1 MGLWNDLKEMT
12 RLSSVDGSK
21 DYRKRLITGVDI
33 TSGKSCYQT
42 SSKKRLE
49 NLQRVATPTVENSQ
63 TILMQIRE
71 LEERLHNSTS
81 EKEKATLISTLDA
94 LYKKYN
100 GVRYKEEK
108 NKETSIDDEHELF

>member
-1 MGLWNDLKEMT
+1 MGLWNDLKEMA
-12 RLSSVDGSK
+12 RLSSVDGSR

-33 TSGKSCYQT
+33 SSGKSCYQT

-49 NLQRVATPTVENSQ
+49 NLQRVATPTVENRQ

-81 EKEKATLISTLDA
+81 EKEKATLISTLDT

-100 GVRYKEEK
+100 GVLYKEEK
-108 NKETSIDDEHELF
+108 SKEDSIDYEL

>member
-1 MGLWNDLKEMT
+1 MGLWNDLKEIA

-33 TSGKSCYQT
+33 SSGT

-63 TILMQIRE
+63 TILMQIKD
-71 LEERLHNSTS
+71 LEDRLHNSTS
-81 EKEKATLISTLDA
+81 NKEKAMLISTLDS
-94 LYKKYN
+94 LYKKYD
-100 GVRYKEEK
+100 GILDKGDR
-108 NKETSIDDEHELF
+108 SIDDDEYELD

>member
-1 MGLWNDLKEMT
+1 MGLWNDLKEIG
-12 RLSSVDGSK
+12 RLSSVNGSK

-49 NLQRVATPTVENSQ
+49 NLQRVATPIVENKQ

-71 LEERLHNSTS
+71 LEDRLHISSS
-81 EKEKATLISTLDA
+81 EEEKAMLISALDS

-108 NKETSIDDEHELF
+108 SKEDFIDDEYEL

>member
-1 MGLWNDLKEMT
+1 MGLWNDLKEMA
-12 RLSSVDGSK
+12 RLSSVDGSR

-33 TSGKSCYQT
+33 SSGKSCYQT

-63 TILMQIRE
+63 TILMQIKE
-71 LEERLHNSTS
+71 LEDRLHNSTS
-81 EKEKATLISTLDA
+81 NKEKAMLISTLDS

-100 GVRYKEEK
+100 GILDKGDR
-108 NKETSIDDEHELF
+108 SIDDDEYELD